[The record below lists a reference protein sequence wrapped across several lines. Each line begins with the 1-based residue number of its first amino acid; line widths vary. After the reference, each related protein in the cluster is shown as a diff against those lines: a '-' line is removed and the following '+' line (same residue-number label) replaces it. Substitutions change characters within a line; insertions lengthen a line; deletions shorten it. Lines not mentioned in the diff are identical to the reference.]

1 MYMYTVSLDCQL
13 FSSAT
18 KTNQEPVTPSCDVIV
33 HGIAVCCGNKDAY
46 YISLTSESLT
56 GVYRRCLPAPPPSL
70 VDCRGNTQCA
80 CAWILRIARCYLY
93 YTSLPRVYLHS
104 TCALVPL
111 EPQGQEVPPND
122 PHLSLTR
129 RLDAVRSILEREAD
143 DVTVMAYDIKQ
154 HYKALSQVPTISD
167 LNVHFPYV

>member
-1 MYMYTVSLDCQL
+1 M
-13 FSSAT
+13 
-18 KTNQEPVTPSCDVIV
+18 
-33 HGIAVCCGNKDAY
+33 
-46 YISLTSESLT
+46 
-56 GVYRRCLPAPPPSL
+56 
-70 VDCRGNTQCA
+70 
-80 CAWILRIARCYLY
+80 
-93 YTSLPRVYLHS
+93 YLHC
-104 TCALVPL
+104 TRALVPL

-154 HYKALSQVPTISD
+154 HYKALSQVRTISD